1 MHFLPH
7 LLSSFLLVSY
17 LPSNTF
23 LPRRSPPPGV
33 ACLHPPTVIP
43 DFRLGLVLGAM
54 VEATQ
59 GPGRG
64 MDRAMGEGGEEERG
78 TRREEGKGSMSGGG
92 RRTKRGVESP
102 SLRRGE
108 KRGTRIE
115 ERGNKIE
122 GRRSKREEGRERTM
136 EGKRF
141 RRKELT

>member
-64 MDRAMGEGGEEERG
+64 MDRAMGEGGEAERG